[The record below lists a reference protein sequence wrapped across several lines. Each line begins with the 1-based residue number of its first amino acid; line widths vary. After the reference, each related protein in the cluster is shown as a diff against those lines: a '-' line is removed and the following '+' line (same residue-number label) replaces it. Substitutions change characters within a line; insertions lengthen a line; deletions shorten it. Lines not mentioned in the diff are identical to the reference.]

1 MTDDNFQLS
10 RRQALTAL
18 GTVGVASVG
27 AGFGTSAYFSD
38 TESFDGN
45 RMVAGELDLLVDWT
59 EHYSDWMGAERD
71 VEVSMTEPEESGYTP
86 VPTADYPQLWV
97 KDKAAFMEKTAI
109 EAFPD
114 TDQNG
119 TANDGVQDTIPS
131 DDECNYIR
139 NYLTDGSGN
148 WVSPLASE
156 ARTNGTVEGQT
167 TNVAVGDV
175 ANSDPL
181 VNLQDVKPGDFGE
194 VTFSLHLCDNPGY
207 VWMQG
212 ALDEELTS
220 ENGVNEPESED
231 PDEKAGVVEL
241 VNELR
246 AAIWYD
252 FGTDFDEDGY
262 PWEGPYSDDSAEGDN
277 VQQNGEPNLVAQ
289 GSLKSVLSALNTG
302 THGIALDANPT
313 SNSVQVPPA
322 SPTDDSDP
330 GNTDFDCVV
339 EEKPQQGIVECA
351 DVNPDW
357 LTVEKL
363 EAGQLPSAG
372 DNQTYSTSAGRINVY
387 TVSEEDGQPFE
398 IAFDSEF
405 PIRGVLL
412 KGGRD
417 SNACTP
423 SGQEFS
429 TGTSGYAYDFA
440 NGEVVDVVEDGDV
453 VLGAPENEGGQ
464 QAAISNVQFCIEPD
478 DGNGGTPPNGDET
491 RDCFEAS
498 TTASIGFAWW
508 LPVDHAN
515 EIQTDTAGFDLGFY
529 TEQCR
534 HNDGSGQPSETAD
547 GTGS

>member
-156 ARTNGTVEGQT
+156 ARTNGTVEEQT

-289 GSLKSVLSALNTG
+289 GSLKAVLSALNSG
-302 THGIALDANPT
+302 MHGIALDAD
-313 SNSVQVPPA
+313 PA
-322 SPTDDSDP
+322 SGTPQIPTTDTSSV
-330 GNTDFDCVV
+330 GTTDFECTLY
-339 EEKPQQGIVECA
+339 EKPERGIVTCA
-351 DVNPDW
+351 DVNENW
-357 LTVEKL
+357 IEASKL

-372 DNQTYSTSAGRINVY
+372 SSQTYSTSGG
-387 TVSEEDGQPFE
+387 TVTITTVEDDQQGDPLA
-398 IAFDSEF
+398 IEF
-405 PIRGVLL
+405 TSDFAVKGVLI
-412 KGGRD
+412 KGGKD
-417 SNACTP
+417 SCAWQP
-423 SGQEFS
+423 VEADAS
-429 TGTSGYAYDFA
+429 TGTSG
-440 NGEVVDVVEDGDV
+440 V
-453 VLGAPENEGGQ
+453 VLSAPDKVDDPPKGDGVAEDDDNLDDNY
-464 QAAISNVQFCIEPD
+464 AISNVAFCIEPD
-478 DGNGGTPPNGDET
+478 DGNGETPPNGDEE
-491 RDCFEAS
+491 RNCFEAS

-515 EIQTDTAGFDLGFY
+515 EIQTDTVGFDLGFY